1 MPVISVAQYGPDQP
15 AQPGNPAFSAR
26 ISNVLPRTANSYAPF
41 PSLSTFSTGTN
52 PIARVQGAYT
62 CQDTSGNVNIFAG
75 DATKLYQLVAG
86 ATTFSDVSK
95 VAGYSTATDQRWA
108 CTLFGSRIIAT
119 NFTDAPQSF
128 VMGTS
133 SVFAD
138 MITSGFTSLKAR
150 YVGVVKD
157 WVVFGNTTDGTY
169 GAQPQ
174 RVWWSAIDDPTN
186 FPDPTGNTAAAVQSD
201 YQDLVG
207 DAGWVQGI
215 VGNLGTADGAI
226 FQERAVV
233 RMVYVGPPAIFAFAP
248 AEGVR
253 GTPAPGSIVQDGP
266 QAYYLG
272 EDGFYVFNGSSSQPI
287 GVDRVDKEF
296 LGDLDQ
302 SYFHRIS
309 GAVDPINK
317 QIWWAYPGS
326 GHSGGNPNRII
337 VYDRARDRWTI
348 TDANDVQCEILL
360 RGLTP
365 GYNID
370 TLDALYGNLDS
381 VPVSLDSR
389 LLTGGRPFMAA
400 FNTSHQLANFSGS
413 ALAPTVETAE
423 GELAGPG
430 RRALITNVRPL
441 VDGGTASVS
450 IGTRNLVTESVTYS
464 SPVAVD
470 SRGNCPQRVSARYM
484 RARLTLPAGSSFT
497 HISGLGAPGEGMVPQ
512 GRR

>member
-1 MPVISVAQYGPDQP
+1 
-15 AQPGNPAFSAR
+15 
-26 ISNVLPRTANSYAPF
+26 
-41 PSLSTFSTGTN
+41 
-52 PIARVQGAYT
+52 
-62 CQDTSGNVNIFAG
+62 
-75 DATKLYQLVAG
+75 
-86 ATTFSDVSK
+86 
-95 VAGYSTATDQRWA
+95 
-108 CTLFGSRIIAT
+108 
-119 NFTDAPQSF
+119 
-128 VMGTS
+128 MGTS
-133 SVFAD
+133 TLFAD

-272 EDGFYVFNGSSSQPI
+272 EDGFYVFNGSSASQPI

-400 FNTSHQLANFSGS
+400 FNTSHALANFSGS

-441 VDGGTASVS
+441 VDGGTPSVS

-470 SRGNCPQRVSARYM
+470 SRGNCPQRDL
-484 RARLTLPAGSSFT
+484 RALHAGAADVAGGQQLYAHQQAWGRPTRAWFRR
-497 HISGLGAPGEGMVPQ
+497 GAGNA
-512 GRR
+512 GRRQ